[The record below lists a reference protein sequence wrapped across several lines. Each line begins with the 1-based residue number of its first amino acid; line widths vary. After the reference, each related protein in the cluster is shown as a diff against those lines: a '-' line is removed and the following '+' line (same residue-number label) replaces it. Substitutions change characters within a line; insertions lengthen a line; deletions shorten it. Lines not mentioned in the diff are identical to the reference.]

1 MSKKKTPEQM
11 AEECKERVAKR
22 DIYALGTM
30 THREQAYFKE
40 AFLADYKAAQ
50 DHFADA
56 SKVMTDHNADA
67 SKMVWISVKDR
78 LPQIDTPVMLY
89 TGHEYEIGRL
99 EEDGEFSIWVDYR
112 YGGEMAADQFTHW
125 MPLPEPPKEGE

>member
-1 MSKKKTPEQM
+1 MTKTPEQM
-11 AEECKERVAKR
+11 AEEW
-22 DIYALGTM
+22 ALGT
-30 THREQAYFKE
+30 FKE
-40 AFLADYKAAQ
+40 PYLELMSEDQYAYSVAVDAYLAGYKAAQ

-125 MPLPEPPKEGE
+125 MPLPEPPKP